1 MEEKKTH
8 IEIDEKSGLIEQV
21 FDKDEEI
28 PLEKQLWEKNPKR
41 TQALKDLWY
50 DELQKV
56 IDEDKSP
63 ETAKKDLAFM
73 MITNS
78 LMDMIM
84 ECVPPEMALEVSY
97 SIDNYIALGLVNK
110 KYSVDIAEELE
121 KAISQVKRKDYDSDD
136 DFKRALEAIEDH
148 WWSIGQPALGK
159 RSASDAIIE
168 MLSKY
173 GLNE

>member
-1 MEEKKTH
+1 MTEQKTH
-8 IEIDEKSGLIEQV
+8 IEIDENSGLIEQI

-28 PLEKQLWEKNPKR
+28 TLDKQLWGKNPKR

-50 DELQKV
+50 DDLQKAV
-56 IDEDKSP
+56 DEDKSP
-63 ETAKKDLAFM
+63 KEAKKSLTFM
-73 MITNS
+73 MTTNS
-78 LMDMIM
+78 VMDMIM
-84 ECVPPEMALEVSY
+84 ECLPPELALEVSY
-97 SIDNYIALGLVNK
+97 SVDNFIALGLVNK
-110 KYSVDIAEELE
+110 KYDVDIAEELE
-121 KAISQVKRKDYDSDD
+121 KAISQIKREDYDTDD

-159 RSASDAIIE
+159 KNANDAIIE